1 MAGAPS
7 SAPSLTSPSCEMN
20 SPSSS
25 TTTTRK
31 RRKRWKHEGSTR
43 CQRNSVGTLQQ
54 RSVPCFAWNSS
65 GIMIHAG
72 FVCLANTQD
81 LSSAFLC
88 PALLQPQHG
97 GFSAQTAQDAA
108 AASARFSPAVPLVA
122 VCLEHTF
129 GPDCSLTCDDCQNG
143 ATCNAEGSG
152 CHCPAGWTGLLCNQS
167 EWQLCA

>member
-43 CQRNSVGTLQQ
+43 CQRNSVGILQQ

-88 PALLQPQHG
+88 LALLQLQQG
-97 GFSAQTAQDAA
+97 DFSAQTAQDAA

-152 CHCPAGWTGLLCNQS
+152 
-167 EWQLCA
+167 